1 METSGVSGSRAI
13 EFAHLYDLG
22 VLDRGTK
29 SVRNSSSSQIIISV
43 HYVSLG
49 LQLPK

>member
-13 EFAHLYDLG
+13 EFGHLYDLG

-29 SVRNSSSSQIIISV
+29 SVRNSSSSRIISV